1 MEWLGLGCMTK
12 KKQYKMERITN
23 KLFVSCMEK
32 QIADSFVKKCSNCG
46 SRNAC
51 CDINDDLKP
60 CEYWYYGN
68 GYGSSISMKER

>member
-1 MEWLGLGCMTK
+1 MKRLL
-12 KKQYKMERITN
+12 
-23 KLFVSCMEK
+23 VSCTEK

-60 CEYWYYGN
+60 CEYWYCGYWYYGN
-68 GYGSSISMKER
+68 GYGSSISMKEM